1 MPPQPNTKDIVY
13 SWVDESGQTHYSNYK
28 VPTDLSIPPAT
39 HLPTPANKPA
49 NENTTVKYQQYL
61 PKPINLITA
70 NNGLSG
76 IGMILFLL
84 AIVIAFRLL
93 LGRSGWKKKR
103 DKKKA
108 GCRSSSSPIDEND
121 KNGFSSLAK
130 KTTPEVLSQPDH
142 SRYMPMPQPVI
153 SESEVR
159 TPKASWTLDFIQ
171 NLDWRE
177 FEKLCARILQE
188 KGYRAELGE
197 IGPDDGVDIHI
208 YKQDEPERLIGL
220 AQCKRQSKLIKIDTA
235 RAFRWAMA
243 SKQVDKGFFFSS
255 GEFSKPV
262 RQFCKEENIEVIT
275 GEELLVVI
283 KALSQETQTKILDAI
298 LATDYMAHMCVKC
311 GIKMVRKTNKTTNE
325 EFWGCINY
333 PRCQNTLGIKRGD
346 KK

>member
-1 MPPQPNTKDIVY
+1 MPPQPNTKDVVY
-13 SWVDESGQTHYSNYK
+13 SWADESGQTHYSNYK
-28 VPTDLSIPPAT
+28 VPTDLAVPPSI
-39 HLPTPANKPA
+39 HLPTLANKPA
-49 NENTTVKYQQYL
+49 NENTTAQYQLY
-61 PKPINLITA
+61 PSKPIKLTTA
-70 NNGLSG
+70 NGLSG
-76 IGMILFLL
+76 IGTILFLL
-84 AIVIAFRLL
+84 AIVIIFRQL
-93 LGRSGWKKKR
+93 LGRSGWKQKR
-103 DKKKA
+103 DKKKF
-108 GCRSSSSPIDEND
+108 GRRSSLSLRDEND
-121 KNGFSSLAK
+121 KNGFSALAK
-130 KTTPEVLSQPDH
+130 KSIPEVSTQTNR
-142 SRYMPMPQPVI
+142 SRYMPI
-153 SESEVR
+153 SKPIICDLEVSS
-159 TPKASWTLDFIQ
+159 PKPSWNLDFIQ

-208 YKQDEPERLIGL
+208 YKQDESERLIGL
-220 AQCKRQSKLIKIDTA
+220 AQCKRQSKLIKIDTV

-262 RQFCKEENIEVIT
+262 RQFCNEENIEVIT

-283 KALSQETQTKILDAI
+283 KALSLETQTKILDAI
-298 LATDYMAHMCVKC
+298 LATDYIAHMCVKC

-333 PRCQNTLGIKRGD
+333 PRCQNTLGIRRGD